1 MLRMRFCARSLFISL
16 TIAALVAGAP
26 VFAADDPAASET
38 KPGDAAG
45 PQTQAPK
52 DKPDEQAPKT
62 PEQARADLYARLA
75 VAKDADETAG
85 IITLLL
91 HSYAESGSDTGD
103 FLLQRARK
111 AISAEEYPDAL
122 KILDATI
129 ALLPDWAEGWNA
141 RATARYLDDD
151 YNGSMADIAQTLKRE
166 PQHLG
171 ALMGGWPPSSRRA
184 ARKRTRSRSTN
195 GRWRI
200 APHWRNAQ
208 EAADK
213 LKAALAG
220 EELREAAD
228 RSAAPRDLSLPL
240 LADPA
245 LAIGGHSAMTA
256 GLHAARAA
264 IWPLGRSLGPVL
276 AGGGAQ
282 KLFVGLKIE
291 KLRQLLSASGPALAE
306 VPGSQASTLSP

>member
-1 MLRMRFCARSLFISL
+1 MLRMRFCARSLLMSL

-26 VFAADDPAASET
+26 AFAGDEPAASEA

-91 HSYAESGSDTGD
+91 HAYAESGSDTGD
-103 FLLQRARK
+103 LLLQRARK

-171 ALMGGWPPSSRRA
+171 ALMGMAAILEARGKKEDALKVYERA
-184 ARKRTRSRSTN
+184 LA
-195 GRWRI
+195 I

-220 EELREAAD
+220 SEL
-228 RSAAPRDLSLPL
+228 
-240 LADPA
+240 
-245 LAIGGHSAMTA
+245 
-256 GLHAARAA
+256 
-264 IWPLGRSLGPVL
+264 
-276 AGGGAQ
+276 
-282 KLFVGLKIE
+282 
-291 KLRQLLSASGPALAE
+291 
-306 VPGSQASTLSP
+306 

>member
-1 MLRMRFCARSLFISL
+1 MLRMRFRARSLFISL
-16 TIAALVAGAP
+16 TITALLAGAP
-26 VFAADDPAASET
+26 AFAGDAPAAGEA

-45 PQTQAPK
+45 PQAQAPK

-62 PEQARADLYARLA
+62 PEQTRADLYARLA

-91 HSYAESGSDTGD
+91 HAYAESGSDTGD
-103 FLLQRARK
+103 LLLQRARK

-122 KILDATI
+122 KILDVTI

-171 ALMGGWPPSSRRA
+171 ALMGMAAILEARGKKEDALKVYERA
-184 ARKRTRSRSTN
+184 LA
-195 GRWRI
+195 I

-220 EELREAAD
+220 EEL
-228 RSAAPRDLSLPL
+228 
-240 LADPA
+240 
-245 LAIGGHSAMTA
+245 
-256 GLHAARAA
+256 
-264 IWPLGRSLGPVL
+264 
-276 AGGGAQ
+276 
-282 KLFVGLKIE
+282 
-291 KLRQLLSASGPALAE
+291 
-306 VPGSQASTLSP
+306 